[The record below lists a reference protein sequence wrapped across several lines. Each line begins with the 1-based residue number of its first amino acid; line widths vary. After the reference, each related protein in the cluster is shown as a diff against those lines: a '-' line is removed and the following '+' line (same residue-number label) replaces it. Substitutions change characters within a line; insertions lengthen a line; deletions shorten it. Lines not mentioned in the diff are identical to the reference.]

1 MRIVNHP
8 KNTPNPKESHRKSPP
23 ESNTD
28 EGNVWPFG
36 NPRDF
41 AGRGFRPPV
50 RHERWQM
57 IVSDRTVVEDMGFL
71 CMLFCQKRVGILRCL
86 LTCLL
91 TLSLDFDLQ
100 SVFWGQKRRWR
111 KASGPPAAMAGINDH
126 HPHCSHYS
134 SLASQIDALKSPT
147 WVWWVICQAAK
158 SHRIFHCNPL
168 QLIEHKWLR
177 SLGHIHVITP

>member
-1 MRIVNHP
+1 MIYYKWASKWGLWTIQKTP
-8 KNTPNPKESHRKSPP
+8 PNPKESHRKSPP

-50 RHERWQM
+50 RHGRWQM
-57 IVSDRTVVEDMGFL
+57 IVSDRTVDDMGFL

-86 LTCLL
+86 LT
-91 TLSLDFDLQ
+91 LSLDYFFYK
-100 SVFWGQKRRWR
+100 VFFWRQKRRWR

-134 SLASQIDALKSPT
+134 SLASQLDDLKSPT
-147 WVWWVICQAAK
+147 WVWLVIC
-158 SHRIFHCNPL
+158 
-168 QLIEHKWLR
+168 
-177 SLGHIHVITP
+177 